1 MKRGGKKVD
10 KYCGPS
16 CCMQLARI
24 IQDNE
29 GIWTSAEIQ
38 LVLVTRQTLDGTL
51 RVPFAIS
58 NVQGTSWK
66 GSRHEQNPV
75 KEGTEEENVAEL

>member
-51 RVPFAIS
+51 RVPLRF
-58 NVQGTSWK
+58 QMFREPLGK
-66 GSRHEQNPV
+66 GADMNKIQ
-75 KEGTEEENVAEL
+75 